1 MNRIVRMLRKI
12 VFSVFRIEATLIS
25 TVLNIVTILV
35 SRLRRNALSVLR
47 NGHTSLSTVFSSVN
61 RIVIRHR
68 RSTLPFIGKEA
79 TLFQLFLQSE
89 KTNEYA

>member
-1 MNRIVRMLRKI
+1 MLWII

-47 NGHTSLSTVFSSVN
+47 NGPTSLSTVFCSMN

-68 RSTLPFIGKEA
+68 RSTLSLIGEEA
-79 TLFQLFLQSE
+79 TLFQLFLQCA